1 MSLLARLEARDNVS
15 AMGFVLASTVAFVA
29 MYGLIKDLAESVHPL
44 QIAFLRN
51 LFGLL
56 VLTPLFLRY
65 GLAPLKTAKP
75 GLMTLRAVIN
85 MGAMLFYFIA
95 LSLAPL
101 ADVAA
106 LAFSAP
112 IFATILA
119 IFVLGEVVGV
129 RRWIA
134 ILAGL
139 AGAFVILRPGFAT
152 LEIGHLFTLASAAC
166 WGVAL
171 LIIKVLART
180 ESSLTITLY
189 MGLLMTPMSL
199 VPALFVWGPASLEQ
213 YGVMAVI
220 GALGTAGQWLLAEG
234 LKRGDTNVV
243 MPLDFFKLVWAALLG
258 FLAFGEIPDPFTWLG
273 GVMIF
278 ASATYIAL
286 RERKLKRDKAPP
298 PSPLRP

>member
-15 AMGFVLASTVAFVA
+15 AMGFVLASTVVFVA
-29 MYGLIKDLAESVHPL
+29 MYGLIKDMADSMHPL

-65 GLAPLKTAKP
+65 GLAPLKTARP

-85 MGAMLFYFIA
+85 MGAMLFYFMA

-119 IFVLGEVVGV
+119 IFVLGEVVGA
-129 RRWIA
+129 RRWAA
-134 ILAGL
+134 ILVGL
-139 AGAFVILRPGFAT
+139 AGALVILRPGFAA
-152 LEIGHLFTLASAAC
+152 LEIGHLLTLGSAAC

-199 VPALFVWGPASLEQ
+199 IPALFVWGPVSLDQ
-213 YGVMAVI
+213 YALLVVI

-243 MPLDFFKLVWAALLG
+243 MPLDFFKLIWAALLG
-258 FLAFGEIPDPFTWLG
+258 YLVFAEIPDAFTWIG
-273 GVMIF
+273 GIMIF

-286 RERKLKRDKAPP
+286 RERAVKRDRGPP
-298 PSPLRP
+298 PPPLRP